1 MPEGVYQRGS
11 SWVYYCEAPRDPLT
25 GKRRQLTKGGFPS
38 AKAASAARRA
48 RLAELDRGEVG
59 GSRLTL
65 ADLLARWL
73 EHGSDGW
80 EERTALGYRGIVSR
94 HLAPALGVLRLEKLT
109 AYHIEEYYRLKR
121 ATLSG
126 RTLATHHAILRQA
139 VAAAVRWGFVARN
152 VMAQVR
158 PPRGERR
165 RFPILSVEQT
175 RLLLAHV
182 AGSWLQVPVLLAAA
196 GGLRR
201 GEALALRW
209 EDVEGSVV
217 TVRRSLGQTPRGLEF
232 GPPKGRKERSFALPA
247 FALAVLEERRL
258 EQVRLW
264 ESVLLARWTP
274 ANLITCDPNG
284 TPRAPGALGY
294 HFRRAL
300 REAGLPHVRYHDLR
314 HGALSY
320 QLDSGVP
327 VHVVS
332 QRAGHAS
339 AKQTLDTYAHVVRAG
354 DEAAAAALNALLTAP
369 G

>member
-1 MPEGVYQRGS
+1 MPEGVYQRGRG
-11 SWVYYCEAPRDPLT
+11 WTYYCEAPRDPLT
-25 GKRRQLTKGGFPS
+25 GKRRQLTKGGFPT
-38 AKAASAARRA
+38 AAAAVKARRQ

-59 GSRLTL
+59 SSRLTV
-65 ADLLARWL
+65 ADLLSRWL
-73 EHGSDGW
+73 AHGADGW

-94 HLAPALGVLRLEKLT
+94 HLAPALGSLRLEKLT
-109 AYHIEEYYRLKR
+109 AYHIEEYYRLAR
-121 ATLSG
+121 ANLSG

-139 VAAAVRWGFVARN
+139 VAAAVRWGFVGRN

-182 AGSWLQVPVLLAAA
+182 AGTWLHVPVLLAAA

-209 EDVEGSVV
+209 EDLDGATV

-232 GPPKGRKERSFALPA
+232 GPPKGGRERSFALPA
-247 FALAVLEERRL
+247 FALAVLEARRL

-264 ESVLLARWTP
+264 EDVLLARWSPT
-274 ANLITCDPNG
+274 NLITCDPNG
-284 TPRAPGALGY
+284 QPRAPGALGY

-300 REAGLPHVRYHDLR
+300 REAGLPHVRFHDLR
-314 HGALSY
+314 HGAVSH
-320 QLDSGVP
+320 QLEGGVP

-332 QRAGHAS
+332 ERLGHS
-339 AKQTLDTYAHVVRAG
+339 SPRITLEVYSHRLQSG
-354 DEAAAAALNALLTAP
+354 DEAAAEVLNTLLN
-369 G
+369 GSR